1 MTEAKKKRVLSAAT
15 VMAVLLLFILV
26 IIMGYQLAVM
36 SVKKNEIA
44 RLNEETR
51 QLEELRENNQS
62 EVELWN
68 TDWKIEERARQLGL
82 RKQTD
87 K

>member
-15 VMAVLLLFILV
+15 VIAVLLLFILV